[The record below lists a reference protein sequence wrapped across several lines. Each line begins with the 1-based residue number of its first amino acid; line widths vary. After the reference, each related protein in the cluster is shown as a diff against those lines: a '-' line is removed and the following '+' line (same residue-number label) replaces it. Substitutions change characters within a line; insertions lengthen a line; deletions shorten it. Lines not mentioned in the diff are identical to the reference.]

1 MYESYWNLLEKP
13 FQNISDPKFL
23 FYGETYEEAYIR
35 LLYSVTESKG
45 LMLLT
50 GEGGNGKTFV
60 CKNFCRETRKQGYQV
75 AFIANPDLEPIE
87 FLQSILS
94 EFNLDYKN
102 KSKLELFKELE
113 NFILENAKNGS
124 TTIIVVDEAQSIS
137 NQKTLEEVCVLLNI
151 DCIDRI
157 PINVVLAG
165 KPELSQTVLQVP
177 SLYERVG
184 LRYRLRPLNLHET
197 GEYILFRLDKAGCQR
212 DIFTADAVK
221 EVYEHTNGL
230 PRKINN
236 ICDLALLLG
245 YGEGSIVVDKHLI
258 KKAVE
263 DLKGN
268 VYSDRTVSA

>member
-23 FYGETYEEAYIR
+23 FYGNTYEEAYVR

-45 LMLLT
+45 LILLT

-60 CKNFCRETRKQGYQV
+60 CKNFCRETKKQGYQV

-94 EFNLDYKN
+94 EFRLDYKN

-113 NFILENAKNGS
+113 NFICENAKNGS
-124 TTIIVVDEAQSIS
+124 TTIIVVDEAQTIR
-137 NQKTLEEVCVLLNI
+137 NKNTLEEICILLNI
-151 DCIDRI
+151 DFTNRI

-165 KPELSQTVLQVP
+165 KPELSQTVSQVT
-177 SLYERVG
+177 SLNELIG
-184 LRYRLRPLNLHET
+184 LRARLRPLNLQET

-212 DIFTADAVK
+212 EIFTSDAVK
-221 EVYEHTNGL
+221 AVYENSGGL

-245 YGEGSIVVDKHLI
+245 YGQSSIVVDSTLVN
-258 KKAVE
+258 KAVE

-268 VYSDRTVSA
+268 SYSDKVVSA